1 MTGPRAQFLDMGNEA
16 VLTDGRLQLVA
27 ASVHVRKARAEGIS
41 VDGKK
46 DGAFDYF
53 SEDIIT
59 TNGQWSGD
67 AT

>member
-1 MTGPRAQFLDMGNEA
+1 MTGPRAQFLDTGHEA

-46 DGAFDYF
+46 TEL
-53 SEDIIT
+53 ST
-59 TNGQWSGD
+59 TSPRRS
-67 AT
+67 

>member
-27 ASVHVRKARAEGIS
+27 ASALVGKARAKRIS
-41 VDGKK
+41 VDGRK
-46 DGAFDYF
+46 DGAFNYF

-59 TNGQWSGD
+59 TNG
-67 AT
+67 